1 MQLGKGS
8 RITKII
14 WLLLGVYAVWE
25 LYWAAKVGS
34 LAIKWHTHLALY
46 IYLGWLT
53 DVLLRLWHRKWP
65 LKNVLNIRLMFG
77 FVWGILCC
85 AEAFLV
91 FTGIGDTYMERI
103 HYGYVSRYG
112 SNHEDYYRNH
122 KPFETFYFTRPE
134 FSYPRKCNSQGFSDI
149 EWPVLK
155 RKNEKRMLVLGDSF
169 TEGVGAPFDSN
180 CVSILRQLFATS
192 DTNVSFMNAANAGD
206 DPCVN
211 FVCYRDLLR
220 KYKPDVIVQMLSSND
235 MHTDIATK
243 GGLERFRSN
252 GKVQFAKGPWWE
264 PIYALS
270 YVSRLY
276 FNAAG
281 YNELLIKMPFSEKDK
296 AQLDARAITL
306 FDSYSK
312 LAQQENAL
320 LVVLLQPYQTTLYNK
335 AFEYNLDTVVQH
347 VSKMDNI
354 KVASLLPYYLHYF
367 EGKGD
372 SIKTYY
378 WLNDGH
384 HNAKGYVL
392 MAEAVK
398 NVLDSFMQSEGDVV
412 EILKNEKK

>member
-8 RITKII
+8 RIAKII

-25 LYWAAKVGS
+25 LYWAARVGS

-134 FSYPRKCNSQGFSDI
+134 FTYSRKCNSQGFSDI

-211 FVCYRDLLR
+211 FVCYRDLLL
-220 KYKPDVIVQMLSSND
+220 KYKPDIIVQSLSSND
-235 MHTDIATK
+235 MNTDIATK
-243 GGLERFRSN
+243 GGLERFKTN
-252 GKVQFAKGPWWE
+252 GKIQFSDGPWWE
-264 PIYALS
+264 PLYALS
-270 YVSRLY
+270 YISRL
-276 FNAAG
+276 FFTAAG
-281 YNELLIKMPFSEKDK
+281 YNELLIKIPLTSTQKSNLDTKAIVLFKEYGKLVKQEK
-296 AQLDARAITL
+296 AQLI
-306 FDSYSK
+306 
-312 LAQQENAL
+312 
-320 LVVLLQPYQTTLYNK
+320 VVLQPYQSTVYEK
-335 AFEYNLDTVVQH
+335 AFEYNLDSIAQHISQLEQVKVV
-347 VSKMDNI
+347 
-354 KVASLLPYYLHYF
+354 SLLPYYLHYF
-367 EGKGD
+367 EGQGD
-372 SIKTYY
+372 SIKSYY

-392 MAEAVK
+392 MANAVK
-398 NVLDSFMQSEGDVV
+398 NALDSVMQTKEDEV
-412 EILKNEKK
+412 K